1 MPRAKTG
8 FKGRRRKNRLF
19 RHAQGFS
26 NGRGRLF
33 GPMAEAVHKAWSYA
47 YVGRKLRK
55 RDFRR
60 LWIARIGAAA
70 RSLGTNYSRLI
81 AALKTA
87 NIGLDRK
94 ILAALALHDPKGF
107 EAVLGAAGVKIVR
120 ETAAP
125 ASP

>member
-33 GPMAEAVHKAWSYA
+33 GVMAEAVHKSWQYA

-70 RSLGTNYSRLI
+70 RSLGINYSRLVSS
-81 AALKTA
+81 LKTA
-87 NIGLDRK
+87 GIAIDRK
-94 ILAALALHDPKGF
+94 ILADLAVRDFAGF
-107 EAVLGAAGVKIVR
+107 RAVLEAAGVKI
-120 ETAAP
+120 TANALA
-125 ASP
+125 AS

>member
-33 GPMAEAVHKAWSYA
+33 GVMAEAVHKSWQYA

-70 RSLGTNYSRLI
+70 RSLGINYSRLVSS
-81 AALKTA
+81 LKTA
-87 NIGLDRK
+87 GIAIDRK
-94 ILAALALHDPKGF
+94 ILADLAVRDFAGF
-107 EAVLGAAGVKIVR
+107 RAVLEAAGVKI
-120 ETAAP
+120 TANAL
-125 ASP
+125 AAG

>member
-26 NGRGRLF
+26 AGRGRLF
-33 GPMAEAVHKAWSYA
+33 GPAAEAVHKSWQYA

-60 LWIARIGAAA
+60 LWIARISAGA
-70 RSLGTNYSRLI
+70 RMLGTNYSRLI
-81 AALKTA
+81 SRLKDA
-87 NIGLDRK
+87 KIAIDRK
-94 ILAALALHDPKGF
+94 ILADLAVRDFAGF
-107 EAVLGAAGVKIVR
+107 RAVLEAAGVNIQPNSL
-120 ETAAP
+120 AP
-125 ASP
+125 G